1 MYILP
6 IIIGN
11 HLFFEAP
18 TYNNLTM
25 SKKKPSND
33 NSRIAE
39 NRKARHE
46 YAIEE
51 TIEAGVVLQ
60 GWEVKSLRAG
70 KGSIVDSYV
79 IIKNGEAFLLNCVIS
94 PLLSAST
101 HITPENSRT
110 RKLLLNKKELKRLI
124 GAVERKG
131 YTIVALTMYW
141 KNSFVKVQIAV
152 AKGKKLH
159 DKRQTEK
166 ERDWQREKARILSGQ

>member
-1 MYILP
+1 
-6 IIIGN
+6 
-11 HLFFEAP
+11 
-18 TYNNLTM
+18 M

-39 NRKARHE
+39 TRKARHE
-46 YAIEE
+46 YSIEE
-51 TIEAGVVLQ
+51 TFEAGVVLQ

-70 KGSIVDSYV
+70 KGGIADSYV
-79 IIKNGEAFLLNCVIS
+79 IIKGGEAWLLGAQIT

-101 HITPENSRT
+101 HIHPEQGRT
-110 RKLLLNKKELKRLI
+110 RKLLLNKKELRRLI

-131 YTIVALTMYW
+131 YTIVALNMYW
-141 KNSFVKVQIAV
+141 KNSFVKINIGV

-166 ERDWQREKARILSGQ
+166 EKDWQREKQRLMSLKR

>member
-1 MYILP
+1 
-6 IIIGN
+6 
-11 HLFFEAP
+11 
-18 TYNNLTM
+18 M

-51 TIEAGVVLQ
+51 TLEAGVVLQ

-141 KNSFVKVQIAV
+141 KNSYVKVQIAV

-166 ERDWQREKARILSGQ
+166 ERDWQREKARVLSGQ

>member
-1 MYILP
+1 
-6 IIIGN
+6 
-11 HLFFEAP
+11 
-18 TYNNLTM
+18 M

-51 TIEAGVVLQ
+51 TLEAGVVLQ

-79 IIKNGEAFLLNCVIS
+79 IIKNGEAFLLNSVIT

-101 HITPENSRT
+101 HVSPVNSRT

-141 KNSFVKVQIAV
+141 KNSFVKISIGV

-166 ERDWQREKARILSGQ
+166 ERDWQREKARVLSGQ

>member
-1 MYILP
+1 
-6 IIIGN
+6 
-11 HLFFEAP
+11 
-18 TYNNLTM
+18 M
-25 SKKKPSND
+25 SKKKPTND

-51 TIEAGVVLQ
+51 SFEAGIVLQ

-70 KGSIVDSYV
+70 KGGIADSYV
-79 IIKNGEAFLLNCVIS
+79 IIKGGEAWLLNCVIT

-101 HITPENSRT
+101 HVTPENSRT

-131 YTIVALTMYW
+131 YTIVALNMYW
-141 KNSFVKVQIAV
+141 KNSFVKVQIAI

-159 DKRQTEK
+159 DKRQTQKEK
-166 ERDWQREKARILSGQ
+166 DWQREKARILSGKH

>member
-1 MYILP
+1 
-6 IIIGN
+6 
-11 HLFFEAP
+11 
-18 TYNNLTM
+18 M

-79 IIKNGEAFLLNCVIS
+79 IIKNGEAFLLNCVIT

-101 HITPENSRT
+101 HVTPENSRT

-166 ERDWQREKARILSGQ
+166 ERDWQREKARVLSGQ

>member
-1 MYILP
+1 
-6 IIIGN
+6 
-11 HLFFEAP
+11 
-18 TYNNLTM
+18 M

>member
-1 MYILP
+1 
-6 IIIGN
+6 
-11 HLFFEAP
+11 
-18 TYNNLTM
+18 M

-51 TIEAGVVLQ
+51 TLEAGVVLQ

-101 HITPENSRT
+101 HVTPENSRT

-131 YTIVALTMYW
+131 YTIVGLTMYW

-166 ERDWQREKARILSGQ
+166 EKDWQREKARILSGH

>member
-1 MYILP
+1 
-6 IIIGN
+6 
-11 HLFFEAP
+11 
-18 TYNNLTM
+18 M

-46 YAIEE
+46 YAIED
-51 TIEAGVVLQ
+51 TLEAGVVLQ

-70 KGSIVDSYV
+70 KGGIADSYV
-79 IIKNGEAFLLNCVIS
+79 IIKGGEAWLLNCQIT

-101 HITPENSRT
+101 HIQPSQSRT

-141 KNSFVKVQIAV
+141 KNSFVKVSIGV

-166 ERDWQREKARILSGQ
+166 ERDWQREKARVLSGK